1 MSVDRF
7 VARLAIPRST
17 WYYWRA
23 AHIDGRPHRRWP
35 APVLDWLEE
44 PAAEQAHQWSAW
56 GHRKIGAMVRADG
69 GHASQSSVYRALK
82 RRDLLQPAR
91 YQAERRQWAAARKKA
106 FVEPPIRRNRVWQT
120 DFTEFE
126 VTSGSTWQIA
136 PVADYAA
143 KVVLAAEVSARKTG
157 PDAVR
162 SLRAAIDGAEV
173 ILGGT
178 IAILM
183 GVANRAEIAAE
194 LQAGGLAGDT
204 PVAAVHAATTLRQE
218 VVRCRLDELGCAAVR
233 SPAVIV
239 VGAVAAL
246 DIIGADAVG
255 VTPGRSG
262 HSAN

>member
-1 MSVDRF
+1 V
-7 VARLAIPRST
+7 
-17 WYYWRA
+17 
-23 AHIDGRPHRRWP
+23 
-35 APVLDWLEE
+35 
-44 PAAEQAHQWSAW
+44 
-56 GHRKIGAMVRADG
+56 
-69 GHASQSSVYRALK
+69 
-82 RRDLLQPAR
+82 
-91 YQAERRQWAAARKKA
+91 
-106 FVEPPIRRNRVWQT
+106 
-120 DFTEFE
+120 
-126 VTSGSTWQIA
+126 
-136 PVADYAA
+136 
-143 KVVLAAEVSARKTG
+143 
-157 PDAVR
+157 
-162 SLRAAIDGAEV
+162 
-173 ILGGT
+173 GGT